1 MLVKLQNQNSAMLP
15 TTKKTASKEDKLLE
29 ADLVVEA
36 RLAGAAVALPGVAVV
51 AGSVVTTEAAMVVPA
66 AAHHVALHVSKL
78 RKQTVV
84 LICIY
89 NNFSGG
95 HIVDTGSIERL
106 CHTFYL
112 NGVSDSACI
121 AQKSKQIHS
130 KPLSHVRAADFSNV
144 FVPDSYADTA
154 SAVRKSDVTTNSFGS
169 ASAKVWTSD
178 SL

>member
-1 MLVKLQNQNSAMLP
+1 M
-15 TTKKTASKEDKLLE
+15 
-29 ADLVVEA
+29 
-36 RLAGAAVALPGVAVV
+36 AGIAN
-51 AGSVVTTEAAMVVPA
+51 
-66 AAHHVALHVSKL
+66 VSG
-78 RKQTVV
+78 R
-84 LICIY
+84 
-89 NNFSGG
+89 

-106 CHTFYL
+106 FHTFYL

-154 SAVRKSDVTTNSFGS
+154 SAVHKSDVTTKLFCAQFGS
-169 ASAKVWTSD
+169 ASVKVWTSD